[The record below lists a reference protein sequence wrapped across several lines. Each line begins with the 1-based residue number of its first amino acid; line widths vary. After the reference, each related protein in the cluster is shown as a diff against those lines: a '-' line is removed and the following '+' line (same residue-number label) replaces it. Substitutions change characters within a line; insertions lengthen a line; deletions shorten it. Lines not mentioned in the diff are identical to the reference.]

1 MPAEALYQVLVAF
14 RHGHGASFGDF
25 GQALAYAAREMQTL
39 LAEYEDLAS
48 EDFEGIFCEQVGTQ
62 PYWRFDYERGT
73 AAWLP
78 LEESAA
84 EFHRRV
90 GAVRH
95 RGTIMLATGPG
106 PTGAANED

>member
-1 MPAEALYQVLVAF
+1 MPEEALYHVIVAF
-14 RHGHGASFGDF
+14 RQGYGASVGDF
-25 GQALAYAAREMQTL
+25 GQALAYAEREMQTL
-39 LAEYEDLAS
+39 LGEYEDLAS

-62 PYWRFDYERGT
+62 LYWRFDYERGT

-78 LEESAA
+78 LHESAA

-95 RGTIMLATGPG
+95 GGTIMLAT
-106 PTGAANED
+106 